1 MLPGGLRIT
10 WFRVEGENL
19 DGSEDL
25 RLEILVNKFLED
37 ATYRK
42 GLGLPKWYKG
52 RTAIFFPKEITCCV
66 VVVASFKRW
75 RRYFRA
81 LVDVPGGVLSHQ
93 QSRSWREANEACASS
108 HQILSS

>member
-1 MLPGGLRIT
+1 MLPGDLRIT

-37 ATYRK
+37 ATYGK
-42 GLGLPKWYKG
+42 GLGLPK
-52 RTAIFFPKEITCCV
+52 C
-66 VVVASFKRW
+66 FKRW

-81 LVDVPGGVLSHQ
+81 LVDVPGEVLSHQ
-93 QSRSWREANEACASS
+93 LLPADN
-108 HQILSS
+108 